1 MDNYVMINGTKYEI
15 DDSSKMLNIKKL
27 LGIANPF
34 ACRDEDTSYWLIGI
48 DGDAC
53 SEVDIHE
60 SGDDSIYNNC
70 NYFSSEKAAEQVA
83 LHQLLY
89 RKLLRYAYDNDVID
103 RQDWNGTNRHYFIV
117 KCSDATNVPRNRRG
131 EYMPSY
137 DIAHATDTVYFATED
152 AAQCAINEIVMPF
165 IKNHPEFI
173 WGRLNLSE

>member
-15 DDSSKMLNIKKL
+15 DDSDKMHNIKKL

-34 ACRDEDTSYWLIGI
+34 ACRDEDTSYWLIGV
-48 DGDAC
+48 DGDAR

-60 SGDDSIYNNC
+60 SEDDSIYNNC

-89 RKLLRYAYDNDVID
+89 RKLLKYAYDNDVID
-103 RQDWNGTNRHYFIV
+103 RQAWNGNNRHYYILQYPV
-117 KCSDATNVPRNRRG
+117 IERNHARD
-131 EYMPSY
+131 YVPSY

-152 AAQCAINEIVMPF
+152 AARSAIAEVVIPF
-165 IKNHPEFI
+165 MKKYPEFT
-173 WGRLNLSE
+173 WGSLNLSE